1 MPIVVQYTSNVSAAE
16 YDEILSRIRIHDD
29 PPEGLMVHTAAVNE
43 EGQIRV
49 FDVWRSLESHD
60 RFEEKRLRPAIA
72 EVVGPEY
79 ANTNSRRE
87 VHELHSLLT
96 PGWSPGSRRPPAG
109 LFDAQ

>member
-16 YDEILSRIRIHDD
+16 YDEIFSRIRIHDD
-29 PPEGLMVHTAAVNE
+29 PPDGLMVQTAAVNE

-49 FDVWRSLESHD
+49 FDVWRSLESHN
-60 RFEEKRLRPAIA
+60 RFAEKRLRPAIA
-72 EVVGPEY
+72 EVVGREY
-79 ANTNSRRE
+79 ADNDSGRE

-96 PGWSPGSRRPPAG
+96 PGRSPGSRRPPAG